1 VTPVGLLERTAEL
14 AELQAA
20 FADAHSARGRV
31 VLVEAPA
38 GLGKTSLLAEARVQA
53 SAAGFAVLWARAS
66 ELEHDF
72 AYGCVRQLLEPT
84 VVGASRAE
92 RDRLFAAAAVHA
104 RPVFDPSAP
113 LTPASSAGGPFAV
126 LHGLYWMLNNL
137 SDDRPTVLMI
147 DDVQWADAE
156 SLRFLAYLGPRVD
169 GLPVVVLVARR
180 TGEGATA
187 DLARLALA
195 PETTVL
201 RPAPLSADATA
212 ELCAARLGSAVA
224 PEFAAA
230 CERAT
235 GGNPYYLEAL
245 LRAAKDS
252 RLSTDVEGAR
262 HVPRVGPA
270 SVADAVLLRISAAHP
285 QAPALV
291 RAVAVLGD
299 GTGLTEAAQLAGIPV
314 EAAADAAD
322 LLVAQAIL
330 AAPRGL
336 EFAHPIVREAVYGDL
351 GPRHRAV
358 EHGRAARILAAAG
371 ASNERVAAQ
380 IVQAEPVGDDARVAF
395 LRRVA
400 GADLTRGAPAAAVA
414 WLRRALAEPPPSG
427 ERGAV
432 LLELGIAEHRLGL
445 PSAIDHLAAATE
457 LIEDA
462 ALRVQAVRQL
472 ANALTLSGRSDA
484 AVAALEAAIP
494 AVESS
499 HRELAL
505 LLEADLAA
513 HSRQAIPDVRARVAR
528 RLARLVDVGRDSP
541 GARLVQ
547 ASRAFDRARS
557 SESAADAVAHLE
569 GALADG
575 RLLAEQEFDVP
586 GPFYHLVIGLL
597 ATDALDLAAGC
608 VAQALQIAQAQ
619 ASIPAVAFLTACRAR
634 IALRRGEVA
643 QAEADGRTAVELP
656 RAHGIRSG
664 RTFGGAIFVDAL
676 TETGDIEAAERVL
689 QGAGPAHLTFG
700 LTNNELFRARS
711 LLRLA
716 QGRTSEGLTDLIEF
730 GRRDEL
736 CGGANPLASRW
747 RSRAALALAELGDWA
762 EARRM
767 AADDLARARR
777 WGASSGIGTALRAAA
792 LVGDG
797 SDAIELLTQ
806 ATQTLEKS
814 PDRLEHA
821 RALTDLGAAL
831 RRANHRVEARGPL
844 RDGLRLAQRC
854 SAGPL
859 VERAR
864 TELRAAGGRS
874 AAPTGRGAAQLT
886 VSERRVAELAAQG
899 MSNKEIAQTLFVTS
913 KTVETHLGRAYL
925 KLNIVR
931 RTQLGR
937 ALAAG
942 AGSA

>member
-1 VTPVGLLERTAEL
+1 MTPIGLLERTTEL
-14 AELQAA
+14 AELQKAL
-20 FADAHSARGRV
+20 ADAQGARGRV

-38 GLGKTSLLAEARVQA
+38 GLGKTSLLAEARAQA
-53 SAAGFAVLWARAS
+53 SEAGFAVLWARAS

-92 RDRLFAAAAVHA
+92 RERLFAAAAGHA
-104 RPVFDPSAP
+104 RPVFDPSMP
-113 LTPASSAGGPFAV
+113 LPPASSAGGPYAV
-126 LHGLYWMLNNL
+126 LHGLYWLLNNL
-137 SDDRPTVLMI
+137 SDECPAALMI
-147 DDVQWADAE
+147 DDVQWADPE

-169 GLPVVVLVARR
+169 GVRVVVLVARR

-195 PETTVL
+195 PDTTVL
-201 RPAPLSADATA
+201 RPAPLTAHATA
-212 ELCAARLGSAVA
+212 QLCAAMLGAPVA

-245 LRAAKDS
+245 LQAAKDN
-252 RLSTDVEGAR
+252 RLPTDADGAAR
-262 HVPRVGPA
+262 VPHVGPA

-299 GTGLTEAAQLAGIPV
+299 GAGLTEAARLAGIPL
-314 EAAADAAD
+314 ETAADAAD
-322 LLVAQAIL
+322 VLVAQAIL
-330 AAPRGL
+330 KAPRGL
-336 EFAHPIVREAVYGDL
+336 EFAHPILREAVYGDL

-358 EHGRAARILAAAG
+358 EHGRAAHILAAAG
-371 ASNERVAAQ
+371 ASSERVAAQ
-380 IVQAEPVGDDARVAF
+380 IVQAEPIGDDARVAF

-400 GADLTRGAPAAAVA
+400 DADLTRGAPAAAA
-414 WLRRALAEPPPSG
+414 ALLRRALAEPPPSG

-445 PSAIDHLAAATE
+445 PSAVDHLGAASE
-457 LIEDA
+457 LIEEP
-462 ALRVQAVRQL
+462 ALHVRAVRQL

-484 AVAALEAAIP
+484 AVGAIESVIP
-494 AVESS
+494 AVETS

-513 HSRQAIPDVRARVAR
+513 HSKQAIPDVRARVTR
-528 RLARLVDVGRDSP
+528 RLARLADVGESSP

-547 ASRAFDRARS
+547 ASCAFERARG
-557 SESAADAVAHLE
+557 SESVTDAVAHLE
-569 GALADG
+569 GALAEG
-575 RLLAEQEFDVP
+575 RLLAEQELDVP
-586 GPFYHLVIGLL
+586 GPFYHLVIGLF

-608 VAQALQIAQAQ
+608 VAQALQIAQAR
-619 ASIPAVAFLTACRAR
+619 ASIPSVAYLTACQGR

-643 QAEADGRTAVELP
+643 QAEADGRTAVDLMK
-656 RAHGIRSG
+656 AHHIRSG
-664 RTFGGAIFVDAL
+664 RIFVGAVFVDTL
-676 TETGDIEAAERVL
+676 IETGDTETAERVL
-689 QGAGPAHLTFG
+689 QGAGPADITPG
-700 LTNNELFRARS
+700 LTNNELLRARS

-716 QGRTSEGLTDLIEF
+716 QGRTTEGLADLIEF

-736 CGGANPLASRW
+736 WGGGNPLASRW
-747 RSRAALALAELGDWA
+747 RSWAAFALAELGDWA

-777 WGASSGIGTALRAAA
+777 WGASSGIGAALRAAA

-806 ATQTLEKS
+806 ATQVLETS
-814 PDRLEHA
+814 PARLEHA

-831 RRANHRVEARGPL
+831 RRANRRVEARGPL
-844 RDGLRLAQRC
+844 RNGLRLAQRC

-874 AAPTGRGAAQLT
+874 AAPTARGAAQLT

-899 MSNKEIAQTLFVTS
+899 LSNKEIAQALFVTS

-937 ALAAG
+937 ALAG